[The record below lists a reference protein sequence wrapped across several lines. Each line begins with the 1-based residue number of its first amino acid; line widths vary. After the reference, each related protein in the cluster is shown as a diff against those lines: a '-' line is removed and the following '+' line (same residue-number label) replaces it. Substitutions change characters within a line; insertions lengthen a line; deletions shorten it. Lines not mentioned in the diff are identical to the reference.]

1 MTLTAYKRYGIIS
14 STYVRHDVYNVI
26 CFAIFDASEVFQSD
40 GGENIDEIVWSLKKF
55 VQVGVVFKSQ
65 KICGELC

>member
-40 GGENIDEIVWSLKKF
+40 GGENIDEIV
-55 VQVGVVFKSQ
+55 
-65 KICGELC
+65 